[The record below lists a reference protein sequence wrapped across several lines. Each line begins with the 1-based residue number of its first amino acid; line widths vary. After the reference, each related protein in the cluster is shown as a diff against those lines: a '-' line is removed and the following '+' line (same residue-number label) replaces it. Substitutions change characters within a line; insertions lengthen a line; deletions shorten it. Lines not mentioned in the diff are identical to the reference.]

1 MGKPALCEFEHPHVI
16 PYPEPVSEVVREF
29 RNQIIRNN
37 TVRLIRSREAK
48 NPGAFV
54 NPQVLNCIRYCPFLL
69 RNQAALWSS
78 CASFLTFFCRML
90 NDLRAL
96 YERLI
101 YNRNAAK
108 MLFSN
113 QFQVRLYASNY
124 PLTKVKVP
132 VLNASTQQSR
142 PKKKGV
148 RNLRPLIPTLTCFIP
163 VRQTQT
169 PPESAGLTMQ

>member
-54 NPQVLNCIRYCPFLL
+54 NPQVFNCIRYCPFLL

-90 NDLRAL
+90 NDIRAL

-132 VLNASTQQSR
+132 VPRGT
-142 PKKKGV
+142 G
-148 RNLRPLIPTLTCFIP
+148 
-163 VRQTQT
+163 
-169 PPESAGLTMQ
+169 